1 MNTNYMHLSL
11 ILACLLIGQAVPLTA
26 QSVPQRPA
34 PARDGQRDFDF
45 EIGTWKTDLKR
56 LAKPMSGNTE
66 WLTYTGTSK
75 VTKVLGG
82 RANMVELDVT
92 GPSGRI
98 EGVSLRLYNPE
109 KKTWSLNFANA
120 RSGELVPPSVGSFD
134 AQGRG
139 EFYSNET
146 YNGKPVIVRFL
157 ILPISRDSI
166 RFVQAYSADG
176 GKTWEDNWIAIDTR
190 TGP

>member
-1 MNTNYMHLSL
+1 MTSSPSRIVRIPTLVL
-11 ILACLLIGQAVPLTA
+11 VLLFPVCALMAQAP
-26 QSVPQRPA
+26 PM
-34 PARDGQRDFDF
+34 RDGPSDFDF
-45 EIGTWKTDLKR
+45 NIGTWKTDLKR
-56 LAKPMSGNTE
+56 LAKPLSGSTE
-66 WLTYTGTSK
+66 WLTYTGKSK
-75 VTKVLGG
+75 VTKVMDG
-82 RANMVELDVT
+82 RANLVELDVA

-109 KKTWSLNFANA
+109 KKSWSLNFANA

-134 AQGRG
+134 AQGKG
-139 EFYSNET
+139 EFYSNES

-190 TGP
+190 IGP

>member
-1 MNTNYMHLSL
+1 MTTNRIAITLT
-11 ILACLLIGQAVPLTA
+11 LAFLVLGQVVPGAA
-26 QSVPQRPA
+26 QSTPA
-34 PARDGQRDFDF
+34 RTATTRDGQRDFDF

-56 LAKPMSGNTE
+56 LAKPLSGTNE

-75 VTKVLGG
+75 VTRVMGG
-82 RANMVELDVT
+82 RANLVELDVT

-109 KKTWSLNFANA
+109 EKTWSLNFANA

-176 GKTWEDNWIAIDTR
+176 GRTWEDNWIAIDTR

>member
-1 MNTNYMHLSL
+1 M
-11 ILACLLIGQAVPLTA
+11 
-26 QSVPQRPA
+26 
-34 PARDGQRDFDF
+34 
-45 EIGTWKTDLKR
+45 
-56 LAKPMSGNTE
+56 
-66 WLTYTGTSK
+66 
-75 VTKVLGG
+75 GG

-92 GPSGRI
+92 GPAGRI

-146 YNGKPVIVRFL
+146 YNAKPVIVRFL

-190 TGP
+190 TGR